1 MYGAKRLFYC
11 SNKLEKLHNHPHKSL
26 IMNGINEKIKIPST
40 IVISAMNSKNKVCP
54 SVFHNVFASCF

>member
-1 MYGAKRLFYC
+1 MIYGAKRLFYC

-40 IVISAMNSKNKVCP
+40 YIHLTNEYLKQSMSK
-54 SVFHNVFASCF
+54 CFP